1 MKSLKFLWSANQ
13 NPFHNLAIEDAL
25 LDASEPVL
33 FLYVNRPCVVI
44 GKHQNPWRECDL
56 EAMQADDV
64 PLVRRVSGGGAVY
77 NDEHNLNIA
86 VFIERDSYKR
96 DDVAGLFI
104 DVLAEF
110 GVDAAAEGSS
120 SLIADGRKISG
131 QAFCYRR
138 NMVLHHGTLLLDTDL
153 ERMDRYLRRST
164 GFETHAVESVPASVA
179 NLGLAISELVAAFKR
194 RCTGEIKVP
203 SVDPAPFRAWEWTH
217 GKTPR
222 FTFDDEEIV
231 RGLVRSSSVRVRV
244 GQRFTVTK

>member
-1 MKSLKFLWSANQ
+1 LKSLNFLWSANQ

-25 LDASEPVL
+25 LDASEPVM

-86 VFIERDSYKR
+86 VFSERDSYKR
-96 DDVAGLFI
+96 DQVVGLFI
-104 DVLAEF
+104 DMLAEF
-110 GVDAAAEGSS
+110 GVDASVEGAS
-120 SLIADGRKISG
+120 SLVADGRKISG

-138 NMVLHHGTLLLDTDL
+138 DMVLHHGTLLLETNL

-179 NLGLAISELVAAFKR
+179 NLGLPIPELVAAFKR
-194 RCTGEIKVP
+194 RCEGEIQL
-203 SVDPAPFRAWEWTH
+203 PAIDQSPFEHWDWTH

-222 FTFDDEEIV
+222 FKHGEEEIV
-231 RGLVRSSSVRVRV
+231 HGRV
-244 GQRFTVTK
+244 TVSPDSERIGEPFAT